1 VTSPTR
7 SGARSSLPAGCAGP
21 SVPAGGAEPAT
32 AGPAAD
38 ADVDARDDRARWSR
52 SADSELDGW
61 GFVRTPDPGTAA
73 GAVDPAQRRR
83 RRFGFAMSAVWLFYL
98 AAPVGTAITE
108 RTGVTR
114 VVALVDVAVFAAGY
128 LALVVVGW
136 GPRLST
142 ATRVGGLS
150 ALAVLSVVAVLAL
163 GDSGMTVPV
172 YLIAA
177 STFVLRG
184 RPGLVASIVVVVAA
198 AAAMAAV
205 PALRDW
211 GIAFAFAFVF
221 VIMRVIATNIQR
233 GIELG
238 RANSEIARLAVS
250 EERLRFSRDLHDIL
264 GHSLT
269 AISLKAAVANRVL
282 GADPERAS
290 AEMVD
295 VERLAREALADVRAT
310 VSGYRGVTLAGEVAR
325 AHQTLAA
332 AGITAE
338 LPAALESVPGSRREL
353 FGWVVREGVT
363 NVVRHSGARYCRIE
377 VAADAVDI
385 TDDGCGGV
393 PGAAGGSG
401 LAGLRERVAA
411 AGGRT
416 ESGPMVSGG
425 YRLRVEFPA

>member
-1 VTSPTR
+1 MTR
-7 SGARSSLPAGCAGP
+7 TP
-21 SVPAGGAEPAT
+21 SAPV
-32 AGPAAD
+32 GPAA
-38 ADVDARDDRARWSR
+38 AVSGAAAGAHGDRARWSR
-52 SADSELDGW
+52 SAETELDGW
-61 GFVRTPDPGTAA
+61 GFVRTPDLQTAA

-108 RTGVTR
+108 RTGATR
-114 VVALVDVAVFAAGY
+114 VVALVDVAVFAAAY

-142 ATRVGGLS
+142 AARVGGLS
-150 ALAVLSVVAVLAL
+150 VLAMLSVVAVLTL

-184 RPGLVASIVVVVAA
+184 RSGLVASIVVVVAA
-198 AAAMAAV
+198 AVAMVAV
-205 PALRDW
+205 PGLRSW

-238 RANSEIARLAVS
+238 QANSEIARLAVS

-269 AISLKAAVANRVL
+269 AISLKAAVANRL
-282 GADPERAS
+282 LAADPERAS
-290 AEMVD
+290 AEMAD

-310 VSGYRGVTLAGEVAR
+310 VSGYRGVTLAGEIAR

-332 AGITAE
+332 AGITAS

-385 TDDGCGGV
+385 ADDGCGGSV
-393 PGAAGGSG
+393 PAALGGSG

-411 AGGRT
+411 AGGRI

-425 YRLRVEFPA
+425 YRLRVEVPA